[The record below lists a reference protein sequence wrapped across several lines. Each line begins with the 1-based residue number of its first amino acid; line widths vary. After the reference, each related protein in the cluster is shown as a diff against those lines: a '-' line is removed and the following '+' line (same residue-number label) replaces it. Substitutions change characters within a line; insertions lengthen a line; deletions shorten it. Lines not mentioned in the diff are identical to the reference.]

1 MKIWESK
8 ETGKQFIVVLSAV
21 IVGLAVHQ
29 LVVSH
34 NRIKKQNQLKKEC

>member
-1 MKIWESK
+1 MKIWES
-8 ETGKQFIVVLSAV
+8 KQFIVVLSAV

-34 NRIKKQNQLKKEC
+34 NRIKKTESTKKEC